1 MRQSTTYTLI
11 VDGTAPSGL
20 TNAQG
25 RYSTARMTAGPTINF
40 HDTNLWHNL
49 VINPRILKKYLP
61 SLPRIVAVKTK
72 PESAD
77 VVNPAARLFSRSER
91 VP

>member
-1 MRQSTTYTLI
+1 
-11 VDGTAPSGL
+11 
-20 TNAQG
+20 
-25 RYSTARMTAGPTINF
+25 
-40 HDTNLWHNL
+40 
-49 VINPRILKKYLP
+49 VINPPILKKYLA

-91 VP
+91 IP

>member
-1 MRQSTTYTLI
+1 ML
-11 VDGTAPSGL
+11 DGADDGRPDSDYRTPL
-20 TNAQG
+20 T
-25 RYSTARMTAGPTINF
+25 
-40 HDTNLWHNL
+40 WHNL